1 MTDEIFDVCI
11 ERIKNGDKEGLHD
24 IYKEYLPYIFSVIM
38 TVLGNRENAEDVTSD
53 FFIKLW
59 NNADK
64 YVPGSGHKRYLATI
78 ARNMSIDFL
87 RAHKKEQLIEDFERS
102 YDEEDNQTG
111 LSNEQLGNISRDN
124 SEKSPEETVVADMS
138 IEQALGSLKESER
151 EVVNLKVM
159 SDMTFAEI
167 AETVNR
173 PMGTVTWL
181 YRQAIEKLRRC
192 GYE

>member
-1 MTDEIFDVCI
+1 MTDSTFDACI
-11 ERIKNGDKEGLHD
+11 VRINNGDKEGLHD
-24 IYKEYLPYIFSVIM
+24 IYKEYMPYIFSVIM

-87 RAHKKEQLIEDFERS
+87 RAHKKEQLIEDFEQS
-102 YDEEDNQTG
+102 YDDEDNHG
-111 LSNEQLGNISRDN
+111 LSGEDVGNITKN
-124 SEKSPEETVVADMS
+124 NNAKSPEDMVVGDMS
-138 IEQALGSLKESER
+138 LQQALGTLKDSER
-151 EVVNLKVM
+151 EVVNMKIM
-159 SDMTFAEI
+159 GDMTFAEI
-167 AETVNR
+167 SETVNK

-181 YRQAIEKLRRC
+181 YRQAIEKLRRY